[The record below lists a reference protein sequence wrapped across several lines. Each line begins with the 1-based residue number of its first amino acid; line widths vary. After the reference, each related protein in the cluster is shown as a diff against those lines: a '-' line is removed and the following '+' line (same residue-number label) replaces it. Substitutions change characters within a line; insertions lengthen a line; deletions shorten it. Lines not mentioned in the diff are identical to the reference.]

1 MIIVASSFLVYS
13 DYLEKRAIYHVSG
26 ADFSL
31 YRPFI
36 FLMSSICYNKRE
48 MGELLMTIE
57 EAIEWIHSR
66 LPLVHVLVL
75 TESKLY

>member
-26 ADFSL
+26 ADFFL

-36 FLMSSICYNKRE
+36 FLC
-48 MGELLMTIE
+48 LLFVIIKE
-57 EAIEWIHSR
+57 KWGNC
-66 LPLVHVLVL
+66 
-75 TESKLY
+75 

>member
-48 MGELLMTIE
+48 MGNC
-57 EAIEWIHSR
+57 
-66 LPLVHVLVL
+66 
-75 TESKLY
+75 